1 MENSKTNTPAICF
14 LRKNG
19 KRIEILDYHGLSYE
33 ILREKLLEY
42 AVARNK
48 MDDLERKQKLQKEAL
63 ELGLTYEDY
72 KNK

>member
-1 MENSKTNTPAICF
+1 MENSKTNTPTIYF

-19 KRIEILDYHGLSYE
+19 KRIEILDHHGLSYE
-33 ILREKLLEY
+33 ILREKLLECT
-42 AVARNK
+42 VVRNK

>member
-33 ILREKLLEY
+33 TLREKLLEY
-42 AVARNK
+42 AAARNK
-48 MDDLERKQKLQKEAL
+48 MDDLERNKS
-63 ELGLTYEDY
+63 Y
-72 KNK
+72 KRRRWS

>member
-33 ILREKLLEY
+33 TLREKLLEY
-42 AVARNK
+42 ATARNK
-48 MDDLERKQKLQKEAL
+48 MDDLERNK
-63 ELGLTYEDY
+63 GY
-72 KNK
+72 KRRRWS

>member
-1 MENSKTNTPAICF
+1 MENSKTNMPTICF

-42 AVARNK
+42 AAARNK
-48 MDDLERKQKLQKEAL
+48 MDDLERNKS
-63 ELGLTYEDY
+63 Y
-72 KNK
+72 KRRRWS

>member
-1 MENSKTNTPAICF
+1 MPTICF

-19 KRIEILDYHGLSYE
+19 KRIEILDYHGLIYE

-48 MDDLERKQKLQKEAL
+48 MDDLERNKS
-63 ELGLTYEDY
+63 Y
-72 KNK
+72 KRRRWS